1 MVYDLEEL
9 FRWLADLSVL
19 QLLEEKRLRKA
30 DFIVTEDYHSR
41 LQPATAKMLIEK
53 ISLNFNRTPKYR
65 QGKNYI
71 PDYAA

>member
-30 DFIVTEDYHSR
+30 DFIVTEDYRSR

-53 ISLNFNRTPKYR
+53 ISLTFNRTPKYR